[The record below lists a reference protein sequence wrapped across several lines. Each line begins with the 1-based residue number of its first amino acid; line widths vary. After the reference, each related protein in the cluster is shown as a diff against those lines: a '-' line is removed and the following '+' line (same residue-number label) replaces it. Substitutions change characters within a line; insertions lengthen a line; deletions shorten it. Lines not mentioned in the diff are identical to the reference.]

1 MLDDQILQ
9 TEQNNETVK
18 TEKSI
23 GFEPIITDSHRA
35 ARVLE
40 ENGIVYEGDI
50 ELGNIGFCKI
60 EAQQGCLTGSFCI
73 PKLLDV
79 QGSRYRILFFITSDK
94 VVLVADDGFSKR
106 LVSRIKRR
114 KSTRYKTKEIFLFN
128 FIAEFMNRD
137 LEYLVQFEKKLMELE
152 EAVHRDHTENFQS
165 SIATIRREL
174 LILRGYYDE
183 IMDVGKA
190 LEENENHYFAK
201 KHLKYFGTISDRAER
216 LMNKTSHLL
225 EYAGQVND
233 AYQAKVDAKQ
243 NSNMQFLTIISTVFF
258 PLTLIT
264 GWYGMNFQNMPELES
279 GYPGV
284 ILLSVIV
291 VVACIII
298 FKIKKIF

>member
-1 MLDDQILQ
+1 MDDQILQ
-9 TEQNNETVK
+9 TEQNNETVT
-18 TEKSI
+18 TEKST

-94 VVLVADDGFSKR
+94 VVLVDDDGFSKR

-137 LEYLVQFEKKLMELE
+137 LEYMVQFEKKLMELE

-165 SIATIRREL
+165 SIATICREL

-201 KHLKYFGTISDRAER
+201 KHLKYFGTISDRA
-216 LMNKTSHLL
+216 
-225 EYAGQVND
+225 
-233 AYQAKVDAKQ
+233 
-243 NSNMQFLTIISTVFF
+243 
-258 PLTLIT
+258 
-264 GWYGMNFQNMPELES
+264 
-279 GYPGV
+279 
-284 ILLSVIV
+284 
-291 VVACIII
+291 
-298 FKIKKIF
+298 

>member
-1 MLDDQILQ
+1 M
-9 TEQNNETVK
+9 N
-18 TEKSI
+18 
-23 GFEPIITDSHRA
+23 
-35 ARVLE
+35 
-40 ENGIVYEGDI
+40 
-50 ELGNIGFCKI
+50 
-60 EAQQGCLTGSFCI
+60 
-73 PKLLDV
+73 
-79 QGSRYRILFFITSDK
+79 TSDK
-94 VVLVADDGFSKR
+94 VVLVDDDGFSKR

-165 SIATIRREL
+165 SIATIRRGL